1 MIYNVRHVSTLRYAA
16 PVAQA
21 QFNLRLVP
29 WAWPG
34 QELRDCV
41 LRVTPLP
48 GKRHDTAGPYC
59 VNTTQIGFS
68 VPFDKLEITSEFTMA
83 INPPPAPPDGPKTAQ
98 VRAAAAIERDLSI
111 TSPVPYLFPS
121 RIAGI
126 DNAIGNWAENH
137 LQTGASIVPSV
148 SALMGA
154 IHGEFTYSSGAT
166 TSRTPP
172 EEAFARRE
180 GVCQDFAH
188 IMIMALRSHGIPAAY
203 GTARVNN
210 GSSQV
215 DLVIFAYEF
224 SNNRAYHF
232 AAITPAGNSGTFNS
246 MYQSMRR
253 ISQSEADQVIPR
265 VLDVVTVQRG
275 DTVSSLAR
283 RMAYTDAQEERFRV
297 LNGFGSSDQ
306 LMAGQKVKIVVRG
319 R

>member
-148 SALMGA
+148 SALMGV

-203 GTARVNN
+203 VSGYLRTLPPPGKPKLVGADAMHAWVNVWCGHELGWVGFDPTNNCLAREDHILIGMGRDYADV
-210 GSSQV
+210 SPI
-215 DLVIFAYEF
+215 D
-224 SNNRAYHF
+224 
-232 AAITPAGNSGTFNS
+232 GTFIGSAPQNMDS
-246 MYQSMRR
+246 
-253 ISQSEADQVIPR
+253 AV
-265 VLDVVTVQRG
+265 DVT
-275 DTVSSLAR
+275 LA
-283 RMAYTDAQEERFRV
+283 E
-297 LNGFGSSDQ
+297 
-306 LMAGQKVKIVVRG
+306 
-319 R
+319 

>member
-48 GKRHDTAGPYC
+48 SKRHDSAGPYC
-59 VNTTQIGFS
+59 VNTTQIGFDA
-68 VPFDKLEITSEFTMA
+68 PLDRLEITSEFTMS
-83 INPPPAPPDGPKTAQ
+83 INPPPAPTVGPDTAQ

-121 RIAGI
+121 RITGI
-126 DNAIGNWAENH
+126 DNVIGNWGEPH
-137 LQTGASIVPSV
+137 LQNNGGIVPAV

-154 IHGEFTYSSGAT
+154 MHGEFTYSSGAT

-203 GTARVNN
+203 VSGYLRTLPPPGRPKLVGADAMHAWVNVWCGHELGWVGFDPTNNCLAREDHILIGMGRDYADV
-210 GSSQV
+210 SPI
-215 DLVIFAYEF
+215 D
-224 SNNRAYHF
+224 
-232 AAITPAGNSGTFNS
+232 GTFIGSAPQNMDS
-246 MYQSMRR
+246 
-253 ISQSEADQVIPR
+253 AVDVT
-265 VLDVVTVQRG
+265 LD
-275 DTVSSLAR
+275 
-283 RMAYTDAQEERFRV
+283 E
-297 LNGFGSSDQ
+297 
-306 LMAGQKVKIVVRG
+306 
-319 R
+319 